1 MNFNSTKLFITFC
14 LSILLLISCSQPDVN
29 YGGVGVGLPTNY
41 ITILNNSVKPA
52 NLTVSVGSTIT
63 FLNQSDSNQ
72 TIVSD
77 NFSLLASPTLIPGGY
92 YFFNKTYQ
100 DTIIYFHSV
109 EHPNLTGTITLRP

>member
-1 MNFNSTKLFITFC
+1 MS
-14 LSILLLISCSQPDVN
+14 SCSQPDVN
-29 YGGVGVGLPTNY
+29 YGGVGGGLPTNY
-41 ITILNNSVKPA
+41 ITILSDRVKPA

-72 TIVSD
+72 TIVAD
-77 NFSLLASPTLIPGGY
+77 NFASLVSPTLVPTDH

-109 EHPNLTGTITLRP
+109 EHPNLAGTITLRP